1 MKRKR
6 GFFRTAGKLAAY
18 SGVAV
23 LGLVGTR
30 FIADLAARG
39 NKNPIPLWGT
49 LLGTWSLAA
58 LATWKWGG
66 AYSTAALVGSGVAV
80 LDEGFAHALKA
91 GGFGPRTGMVLRPDA
106 LSGVCPV
113 QTQGPFPT
121 PSLFRPAAR
130 DACDANFW
138 RGRWVGC
145 RKADGTIERRW
156 CHDSYGG
163 GQCCPGQYVAMSDW
177 PARV

>member
-1 MKRKR
+1 MAKKP
-6 GFFRTAGKLAAY
+6 GFLRTAGKLAAY

-30 FIADLAARG
+30 FIADIAARG
-39 NKNPIPLWGT
+39 IKKPLPLWGT

-66 AYSTAALVGSGVAV
+66 AYSTAAMVGSGIAV
-80 LDEGFAHALKA
+80 FDEGLAHALPA
-91 GGFGPRTGMVLRPDA
+91 AGFGPRTGSMPRPDA
-106 LSGVCPV
+106 LGACPV
-113 QTQGPFPT
+113 QSQGPFPR

-130 DACDANFW
+130 DSCDLNFW
-138 RGRWVGC
+138 RGRWIAC
-145 RKADGTIERRW
+145 RKADGSIERRW
-156 CHDSYGG
+156 CHDSYRGS
-163 GQCCPGQYVAMSDW
+163 QCCPGQYVAMSDW